1 MKQWLISLLAAL
13 VLVACSDDDNGLAV
27 EPTAHG
33 TVTDNQGNTYGWVR
47 IGDQEW
53 TTENARN
60 GSRVWNVE
68 YYVPDYGWYE
78 TISFDA
84 DTTDYF
90 NEYGNLLSYEEALA
104 SAPEGWRLPTDDDWK
119 KLERA
124 MGMGGEVDRTGWRGS
139 IASLLTRSDQG
150 AELGLKLGGS
160 VLYSSETYGVGCLLK
175 YDGEAGYYWTSTVD
189 ESKPGGDGYRMVFF
203 RKLVSGQEGVE
214 RLSGNNSNKY
224 MSVRWVRDVRKTLN

>member
-189 ESKPGGDGYRMVFF
+189 ESKLGGDGYRMVFF

-214 RLSGNNSNKY
+214 RQSGNNSNKY
-224 MSVRWVRDVRKTLN
+224 MSVRWVRDVR

>member
-60 GSRVWNVE
+60 GSRIWTVE
-68 YYVPDYGWYE
+68 YYIPDYKRYE
-78 TISFDA
+78 VISFDA

-139 IASLLTRSDQG
+139 IASLLTRSDLG

-214 RLSGNNSNKY
+214 RQSGNNSNKY
-224 MSVRWVRDVRKTLN
+224 MSVRWVRDVR

>member
-68 YYVPDYGWYE
+68 YYVPDYGSYE

-124 MGMGGEVDRTGWRGS
+124 MGMGGEADRTGWRGS

-214 RLSGNNSNKY
+214 RQSGNNSNKY
-224 MSVRWVRDVRKTLN
+224 MSVRWVRDVR

>member
-13 VLVACSDDDNGLAV
+13 VLVACSDDDNGLTV

-84 DTTDYF
+84 DTIDYF

-214 RLSGNNSNKY
+214 RQSGNNSNKY
-224 MSVRWVRDVRKTLN
+224 MSVRWVRDVR

>member
-68 YYVPDYGWYE
+68 YYVPDYGSYE

-139 IASLLTRSDQG
+139 IASLLTPSDQG

-214 RLSGNNSNKY
+214 RQSGNNSNKY
-224 MSVRWVRDVRKTLN
+224 MSVRWVRDVR

>member
-124 MGMGGEVDRTGWRGS
+124 MGMGGEADQTGWRGS

-214 RLSGNNSNKY
+214 RQSGNNSNKY
-224 MSVRWVRDVRKTLN
+224 MSVRWVRDVR

>member
-214 RLSGNNSNKY
+214 RQSGNKSNKY
-224 MSVRWVRDVRKTLN
+224 MSVRWVRDVR

>member
-68 YYVPDYGWYE
+68 YYVPDYGSYE

-124 MGMGGEVDRTGWRGS
+124 MGMGGEADQTGWRGS

-214 RLSGNNSNKY
+214 RQSGNNSNKY
-224 MSVRWVRDVRKTLN
+224 MSVRWVRDVR

>member
-124 MGMGGEVDRTGWRGS
+124 MGMGGEADQTGWRGS

-203 RKLVSGQEGVE
+203 RKLVSGQEEVE
-214 RLSGNNSNKY
+214 RQSGNNSNKY
-224 MSVRWVRDVRKTLN
+224 MSVRWVRDVR